1 MDGVKKDAEGPYVA
15 VCGKCNL
22 AIDLHPVKN
31 CPYTYKPVV
40 LNGRRYGWMLKR
52 GEEKAS

>member
-40 LNGRRYGWMLKR
+40 LNGRRYGWMLQR